1 MLSVF
6 PKFQMFQGRN
16 VGYSYV
22 LDEDSK
28 KIFERIENTDKP
40 VMLVCNQRMSDLR
53 LYWAIYYGRN
63 KDVYIMSDGEINHF
77 IYGTGMSL
85 DGAGYF
91 NPPAGC
97 EIIDVDLS
105 DEEKEQKDYAYFL
118 EMNNAA
124 GNIIADTTYY
134 YNDSSEEYTLYVYAA
149 KEKNLNINMKIAG
162 PTGQTVNVDGNDMVL
177 KEGENVISRNMTV
190 DAGITKFHL
199 KSNAPFMVWACDVK

>member
-6 PKFQMFQGRN
+6 PEFEKFQGRN
-16 VGYSYV
+16 IGHSFV
-22 LDEDSK
+22 LDDDSK

-40 VMLVCNQRMSDLR
+40 VILVCNQRMSDLR
-53 LYWAIYYGRN
+53 LHWALYYGRN
-63 KDVYIMSDGEINHF
+63 KDIYVMSDGEINHF
-77 IYGTGMSL
+77 ILGTGKSI

-134 YNDSSEEYTLYVYAA
+134 YNDSSDEYTLYVYAA

-162 PTGQTVNVDGNDMVL
+162 PTGQTVNVDGSDMVL
-177 KEGENVISRNMTV
+177 KEGENVISRNMAV
-190 DAGITKFHL
+190 DAGITKIHL
-199 KSNAPFMVWACDVK
+199 KSDAPFMVWACDVK